1 MIALAGG
8 ASVTA
13 AARSVRPRVQVEPQ
27 QKNQLVD
34 LHIGVGHH
42 RVLPRRVPC
51 RRLASLSARCARAFV
66 EPDVWTTGDP
76 DIALCPALNGG
87 LPLAYVSP
95 PTRREAEALRASV
108 LSPFIAPFC
117 WRQASCACT
126 RCARIAVCLSF
137 VRAQP
142 CVAVYKSLMH
152 ATSRKLAAK
161 FQPLCACA
169 GSTDM
174 HYKVCVDHIWGT
186 SDTIISLKHHVVAG
200 RERRRAASGAPSP
213 LRKLCELAASV
224 ATTRLADLDRSHFHF

>member
-27 QKNQLVD
+27 QKNRLVD
-34 LHIGVGHH
+34 PRECHH
-42 RVLPRRVPC
+42 LVLKR
-51 RRLASLSARCARAFV
+51 ARCARAFV

-108 LSPFIAPFC
+108 LLPFIAPFC

-186 SDTIISLKHHVVAG
+186 SDTIISLKNHVVDAHA
-200 RERRRAASGAPSP
+200 RVAAPVKTRTP
-213 LRKLCELAASV
+213 LNRLAASLSD
-224 ATTRLADLDRSHFHF
+224 ALSERSRKRCALTLAQTL